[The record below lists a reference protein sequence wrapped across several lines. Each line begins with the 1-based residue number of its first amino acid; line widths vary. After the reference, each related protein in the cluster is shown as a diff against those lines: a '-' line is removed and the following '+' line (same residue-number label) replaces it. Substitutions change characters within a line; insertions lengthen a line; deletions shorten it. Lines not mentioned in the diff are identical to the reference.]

1 MTTKLQKEFL
11 KNVFINCPF
20 DRDYASLLR
29 PLVFTIVYLG
39 FNPQIALESSDSGQQ
54 RVDKILSLIKKSR
67 YSIHDL
73 SRTKSGNKTEFCRLN
88 MPFELGVDYG
98 CRRISVNHLRTK
110 KFLLLEKQAHDYQK
124 ALSDLSGVDIKN
136 HRNIPFKA
144 VQAVRNWFVDT
155 VRLREVDSP
164 SAIWDRFNEFSY
176 DFYKKRKA
184 EGFSRDDLNMMPLPE
199 YIEFIKKWIISSLSR

>member
-1 MTTKLQKEFL
+1 MATKLQKEFS

-39 FNPQIALESSDSGQQ
+39 FNPKIALESSDSGEQ
-54 RVDKILSLIKKSR
+54 RVDKILTLIKKSK

-73 SRTKSGNKTEFCRLN
+73 SRTKSGKKNEFCRLN

-98 CRRISVNHLRTK
+98 CRRISANYLKSK

-136 HRNIPFKA
+136 HKNVPAKA

-155 VRLREVDSP
+155 VRLEEVDSP
-164 SAIWDRFNEFSY
+164 SAIWDKFNEFTY
-176 DFYKKRKA
+176 DFFKKRKA
-184 EGFSRDDLNMMPLPE
+184 EGFSKDDLNMMPLPE
-199 YIEFIKKWIISSLSR
+199 YIKFIKKWIESNI